1 MHSSSHDAKFGA
13 VADSGLAPHVV
24 DIVVL
29 TTDGG
34 LLATLREAC
43 GPQHAL
49 WHAQTADACV
59 DLLVGGRC
67 GILIADLATLRGD
80 VASLL
85 DRLHSQFPELVMIA
99 SGKRGDEHSV
109 AALMSDGRIY
119 RFMHKPLS
127 PARASQFVNAA
138 TRRYAELRHVEPL
151 MITTVKALAAHRNW
165 GAIAAGIVATLG
177 AVFLLG
183 IWLSSNRT
191 PEPVFTSGSYAT
203 GSNQQIADALGR
215 AQIAYVAGRLA
226 DPKGDNALEY
236 FETVLALQPN
246 HPEALAGIERVIN
259 ALEERVTSALAARDA
274 AKGVVALTRLQ
285 RARPDHPRLDELR
298 AELIALARDVGNEAG
313 PIQPRSTAPRQ
324 ARPQPQVASDQTS
337 ATPNIQAARSSI
349 AVDQLIEPADD
360 NALMYLRRARDANES
375 ASLLKIVATDLGM
388 RLIDKANEADSLG
401 DDLQAARWSDAARL
415 IGEEFGISL
424 PDPNDMHTAQDRPI
438 DTREKEVSD
447 HLAAA
452 IALRQ
457 RGQLIEPPQAN
468 AYEHLMAV
476 REQFPDSNE
485 FLAEQQRLVFALLES
500 ARAALAD
507 GDLDRAELLTTRAET
522 LLPGMTT
529 TRTLLQQIEA
539 ARARD

>member
-43 GPQHAL
+43 GPQHAI

-67 GILIADLATLRGD
+67 GILIADLGTLRGD

-99 SGKRGDEHSV
+99 SGKRGDEHNV

-127 PARASQFVNAA
+127 PARANQFVNAA

-151 MITTVKALAAHRNW
+151 MITTVKAIAAHRNW
-165 GAIAAGIVATLG
+165 GAIAASIVAGLG
-177 AVFLLG
+177 AFFLLV
-183 IWLSSNRT
+183 IWLSANRT

-203 GSNQQIADALGR
+203 DSTQRIADALGR
-215 AQIAYVAGRLA
+215 AQIAYLAGRLA

-236 FETVLALQPN
+236 FESVLALQPD
-246 HPEALAGIERVIN
+246 HPEAQAGITRVID
-259 ALEERVTSALAARDA
+259 ALEARVTSALEARDA

-298 AELIALARDVGNEAG
+298 AELISLARGVGSEAT
-313 PIQPRSTAPRQ
+313 PTPPRPAEPRPARSPPAPEQTA
-324 ARPQPQVASDQTS
+324 